1 MRGRRRPTRD
11 RLPTNVWGPK
21 IRGMM
26 RFSLWKSG
34 RHGRRPC
41 LMGALVFLTALL
53 CFFLAAAPPA
63 PAYQSDHVILVIIDG
78 LRYSEGLGDST
89 HQYVPE
95 MYELSKQGSIIEPF
109 VNDWVTDTM
118 HGIPTIWCGG
128 HSELRTVT
136 GSGCSGGTYTC
147 SELPTV
153 FEYHR
158 KHLARDGT
166 DCIYALM
173 EIGDPW
179 RASLDSD
186 YGPDYWPLYHSEGAS
201 DLDVW
206 HQAEHLLARHHP
218 SFLLLY
224 LERVDHFGHSG
235 SWAYYTRAIETAD
248 SIVGMLWDFVESD
261 SVYSGTTT
269 MFVTNDHGRHTD
281 DWTSHGCDCRGCRT
295 VMLLAV
301 GPDIRPGFVS
311 RTPRT
316 ICDITP
322 TIGEILGFETPKATG
337 SVMSGIL
344 K

>member
-1 MRGRRRPTRD
+1 MMSILLRKYGIHCGRRH
-11 RLPTNVWGPK
+11 LSAV
-21 IRGMM
+21 
-26 RFSLWKSG
+26 L
-34 RHGRRPC
+34 
-41 LMGALVFLTALL
+41 AFLAALL
-53 CFFLAAAPPA
+53 CLFSAAYSPA
-63 PAYQSDHVILVIIDG
+63 VAYESDHVVLVIIDG

-89 HQYVPE
+89 HEYVPE
-95 MYELSKQGSIIEPF
+95 MYELSKQGSMVEPF

-136 GSGCSGGTYTC
+136 GSGCSGGSFTC
-147 SELPTV
+147 SELPTI
-153 FEYHR
+153 FEYYR
-158 KHLARDGT
+158 KHLARDRT

-179 RASLDSD
+179 RASLDPD

-206 HQAEHLLARHHP
+206 HQAEGLLTRYHP
-218 SFLLLY
+218 SFFLLY

-235 SWAYYTRAIETAD
+235 SWPYYTRAVEIAD
-248 SIVGMLWDFVESD
+248 SIVGLLWDFVESD
-261 SVYSGTTT
+261 PVYAGTTT
-269 MFVTNDHGRHTD
+269 LFVTNDHGRHTD
-281 DWTSHGCDCRGCRT
+281 DWTSHGCDCQGCRT

-301 GPDIRPGFVS
+301 GPDIKHGFVS
-311 RTPRT
+311 KTPRT

-337 SVMSGIL
+337 SVMSEIL